1 MDELSAKRFVR
12 SLRYA
17 MEVLANDAKC
27 YRYEHTP
34 EYLEVKEDLKF
45 AIRMLE
51 EGEGFAGALTYKN
64 AKQIPMFIAL
74 DMARKA
80 KTDEERNFFAYVS
93 DMNMQRAQR
102 KVIQEEQ
109 ERFIRE
115 QQHGQGPKRG

>member
-1 MDELSAKRFVR
+1 MDDLSAKRFVR

-17 MEVLANDAKC
+17 MEVLAKDAKC
-27 YRYEHTP
+27 YRYEHEP

-51 EGEGFAGALTYKN
+51 EGAAFAGALTYKN
-64 AKQIPMFIAL
+64 AKHIPIFVAL

-80 KTDEERNFFAYVS
+80 KSDEERNYFAYVS
-93 DMNMQRAQR
+93 DMNMQRAQQ
-102 KVIQEEQ
+102 KVIREEH

-115 QQHGQGPKRG
+115 QQHGPKRD